1 MRMFPVSPLAML
13 LLSAV
18 GLSVLQIGCSECEF
32 GGFSILGQ
40 NPSPF
45 LVYVYIIF
53 GLCVLVGY
61 FFGGPLIGANMD
73 VRAITPST
81 QRLNDHLMQ
90 VLASNFLI
98 IAVSQYF
105 MGAANIGEI
114 IRGNVSAQDI
124 EEVLRGSPFGIHG
137 LKLIAGFYAV
147 VLCRACYI
155 ADLKGWRV
163 VLLHLQAVFIFLSS
177 AKIGGMLFWVASL
190 LSLGQ
195 VNWKSAL
202 RFFFASLVIVFL
214 FVVTRILRNPGME
227 LTDLVGFVTNFIFG
241 LYLGSPV
248 VNANFLLV
256 NPEYS
261 GSVVF
266 LFSHLLPHKVLP
278 VTLLDLMKAFPDP
291 TSPLGIVGA
300 AFGFL
305 SYAGVMF
312 VGVFCGF
319 LTRRLE
325 PKTERDVA
333 KILFFPFLVVACAFS
348 VMYQHFFNLTFFW
361 IPLVMSSYVSRRYFR
376 VE

>member
-1 MRMFPVSPLAML
+1 MRLFPISPLAML
-13 LLSAV
+13 LLSGV
-18 GLSVLQIGCSECEF
+18 GLSALQIGCSECGF

-40 NPSPF
+40 SPSPF
-45 LVYVYIIF
+45 LVYVYILF
-53 GLCVLVGY
+53 GLCALVGY
-61 FFGGPLIGANMD
+61 FFGGPLIGPKMD
-73 VRAITPST
+73 VRSRMPST
-81 QRLNDHLMQ
+81 QKLDEHLVR
-90 VLASNFLI
+90 VLVANLFI
-98 IAVSQYF
+98 VAVSQYF
-105 MGAANIGEI
+105 MGAANIAEI

-124 EEVLRGSPFGIHG
+124 EEVLRGSPLGVHG
-137 LKLIAGFYAV
+137 LKLVAGFYAV

-163 VLLHLQAVFIFLSS
+163 VLLHMQAIFIFLSS

-202 RFFFASLVIVFL
+202 RILFASLAIVFL

-227 LTDLVGFVTNFIFG
+227 LTDLVGFVANFIFG

-248 VNANFLLV
+248 VNSNFLLV

-261 GSVVF
+261 GSIVF
-266 LFSHLLPHKVLP
+266 LFSHLLPHKILP

-305 SYAGVMF
+305 SYAGVML
-312 VGVFCGF
+312 VGIFCGF

-325 PKTERDVA
+325 PTSERDIA

-361 IPLVMSSYVSRRYFR
+361 IPLIMSIYVSRRYFR
-376 VE
+376 VV